1 MIAIVIDDYDSAI
14 SHYVNDLGFTLIE
27 DTVLS
32 PEKRWVVVAP
42 SSQGARI
49 LLAKAANQAQVAA
62 IGNSTGGRVGFFMY
76 TTNFNET
83 YEGYKSKGI
92 EFIETPRQ
100 EAYGQVVV
108 FKDKYGNKWDL
119 IDIYY
124 NEGISK
130 SGDALR
136 AGLLSGL
143 IKQSGSYFT
152 LEGEKIG
159 QGTEAAKAYLKEH
172 KDVMEK
178 IKKVALEVAKA
189 PAEAEEK
196 E

>member
-1 MIAIVIDDYDSAI
+1 MYGRTANGRWGLIMNTLGMIAIVIDDYDLAI

-27 DTVLS
+27 DKEMT

-42 SSQGARI
+42 GKDGAKI
-49 LLAKAANQAQVAA
+49 LLAKAANDQQRAA

-83 YEGYKSKGI
+83 YETYSSRGI

-119 IDIYY
+119 I
-124 NEGISK
+124 EST
-130 SGDALR
+130 S
-136 AGLLSGL
+136 
-143 IKQSGSYFT
+143 T
-152 LEGEKIG
+152 
-159 QGTEAAKAYLKEH
+159 
-172 KDVMEK
+172 
-178 IKKVALEVAKA
+178 
-189 PAEAEEK
+189 
-196 E
+196 